1 MSDTNIL
8 RNSIVDFCQE
18 HADDILLMDGFD
30 EAFIGVGARINL
42 PPVAIYNRMKMVKI
56 LVTRDGMTY
65 DEADEYI
72 SYNCEGAWVGDTTPI
87 IVNSF

>member
-1 MSDTNIL
+1 MNDTNTL
-8 RNSIVDFCQE
+8 RDSIVNFCQE
-18 HADDILLMDGFD
+18 YADDILLMDGFD
-30 EAFIGVGARINL
+30 GAFIGVGARINL
-42 PPVAIYNRMKMVKI
+42 PSVAIYDRMKMVKI

-87 IVNSF
+87 IINSF